1 MEGEE
6 LEVVADVTLLEA
18 VEELFVVLLDDVVE
32 VLDDVVVDK
41 VVERCRLLDELV
53 VAVEGFA
60 VEVVVLLDGL

>member
-6 LEVVADVTLLEA
+6 LEVVADVALLEA